1 MAQVVPHLLV
11 YLSGHGFGHVSQVAP
26 VLNRLRQEC
35 PALRLTVCSTAPLQ
49 QLQARIMGEFLHINE
64 AADFGMV
71 MASALDVLP
80 AQSSALY
87 QQWHGDWEGLVRREA
102 EEIAALKPDF
112 VLSNVAYL
120 PLAAAQKLGIPCA
133 AMSSLNWADIFASY
147 CGEMLGT
154 AEILVQMRAAYAAA
168 DTFLRIAPAMPMSD
182 LSNVKSIDPIAK
194 VGVNRREAINAKLG
208 LAKDAK
214 LVLVSMGG
222 MALRLPVERWPHM
235 DGVYWLI
242 QADWQVERSDVKVL
256 ESLQME
262 FIDVLAS
269 CDVLLCKP
277 GYGSFAEAGCNG
289 VPALYVARED
299 WPEEPHLIAW
309 LETHGLCRKVQRQA
323 LEEGDFEAVLQDLL
337 AQPKPKQAK
346 PLGIQQAADYLLR
359 SINIASP

>member
-1 MAQVVPHLLV
+1 MAQDVPHLLV

-26 VLNRLRQEC
+26 VINQLRKTRSNLQ
-35 PALRLTVCSTAPLQ
+35 LTVCSAAPLQ
-49 QLQARIMGEFLHINE
+49 QLQARISGEFLHINE

-80 AQSSALY
+80 VESLAQY
-87 QQWHGDWEGLVRREA
+87 QQWHSDWDARVAQEA
-102 EEIAALKPDF
+102 EKIAALQPDF

-120 PLAAAQKLGIPCA
+120 PLVAAKQLGIPCA

-147 CGEMLGT
+147 CGKMEGA
-154 AEILVQMRAAYAAA
+154 AEILAQMRAAYAAA
-168 DTFLRIAPAMPMSD
+168 DNFLRITPAMPMND
-182 LSNVKSIDPIAK
+182 LANVTSIAPVAK
-194 VGVNRREAINAKLG
+194 VGANRRPEINAKLG
-208 LAKDAK
+208 LRAQEK

-222 MALRLPVERWPHM
+222 MALRLAAECWPYM
-235 DGVYWLI
+235 EGVCWLV
-242 QADWQVERSDVKVL
+242 QADWQVERTDVKVL

-262 FIDVLAS
+262 FVDVLAS

-289 VPALYVARED
+289 IPALYVARED

-323 LEEGDFEAVLQDLL
+323 LEEGDFLGVLEELL
-337 AQPKPKQAK
+337 AQPKPQPVA
-346 PLGIQQAADYLLR
+346 PSGIVEGATYLL
-359 SINIASP
+359 NKLY